1 MAIRFDNDTDYGGG
15 SFLRETGDFFFR
27 ITAVEYD
34 SQYFEKYNIDLEVVT
49 GPFEGSTSRGQI
61 TKPTEKYMNDND
73 RALGGFSYSQLGK
86 YIAGAG
92 IADQVNALPK
102 ITVGAV
108 GKMLVGKIIKAR
120 NQPTKKSLDK
130 ISAGETDGIFYEI
143 GKVYRY
149 NEWTNDEMEA
159 AADFPEPS
167 PFVANSDTN
176 LPFDMSPSPSF
187 PSNSNEG
194 KSDLPF

>member
-1 MAIRFDNDTDYGGG
+1 MGIKFDNDTDYGGG
-15 SFLRETGDFFFR
+15 SFLRQTGDFFFR

-34 SQYFEKYNIDLEVVT
+34 PQYFEKYNVEAEVVT
-49 GPFEGSTSRGQI
+49 GPHEGSISRGQI
-61 TKPTEKYMNDND
+61 AKPTEKYMNDND

-92 IADQVNALPK
+92 IADEVNALPK

-108 GKMLVGKIIKAR
+108 GRMLVGKVIKAH
-120 NQPTKKSLDK
+120 NQLTRKSQERLN
-130 ISAGETDGIFYEI
+130 SGETDGIFYEI
-143 GKVYRY
+143 GKVYKY

-167 PFVANSDTN
+167 PFVENSDTS
-176 LPFDMSPSPSF
+176 LPFDMGPSE
-187 PSNSNEG
+187 NE
-194 KSDLPF
+194 LPF